1 MNGKGLLWQQVEGE
15 PFLVLKPVMRLLA
28 ASTWPSIAS
37 PPSPLASPPSSRS
50 RWPRGNLD
58 PVVPWTQLTHSLDVA
73 DSAPQC
79 RRPMRTAWP
88 AGRAPAP
95 SRTLTRGAAGL
106 PGLPGRLPTHL
117 RARAPWV
124 FFSWCTPIDSVAGT
138 GCCCARHIWH
148 GMGGW
153 DDGRGRLGHLP
164 I

>member
-1 MNGKGLLWQQVEGE
+1 
-15 PFLVLKPVMRLLA
+15 MRLLA

-37 PPSPLASPPSSRS
+37 PPSPLASPPSSLAVSTLIVHRLPD
-50 RWPRGNLD
+50 PRGRDGHGATWILSSLG
-58 PVVPWTQLTHSLDVA
+58 PGFTHSLNVA
-73 DSAPQC
+73 DSAPQG